1 MAPFSAIIYFTT
13 MKSALLGTTL
23 ISFLAGSSANQTI
36 QFQQCKRICATYDL
50 NKAIICQPAL
60 TPKSTYKACL
70 KGSTVAFA
78 HACLPSCSSTIT
90 ITGEMNMNMNMNSNG
105 DGDAGNSYQA
115 CKNYWNKSRI
125 ANANELSFCRFG
137 YDRTYEKVIHDVVAL
152 VKDHDRDLGSNRN
165 LMGGEDEETF
175 TVGVDMKQDASV
187 DNDDASMMMMQD
199 PFGSEEAGGGI
210 ESQDATGGE
219 DAMHPEE
226 AILAD
231 EINIA
236 NVGNDKEFEKI
247 KDPTVREEAWDTTFL
262 ESQDAEEGED
272 VLAEEINI
280 ANIGNDNEFEEIK
293 DPTVSEEA
301 GDSTFHESQDIEE
314 GENVL
319 AEEINIANVRRTE
332 EARGF
337 SFLENQDALNP
348 GEAILEEEINIA
360 NVESYKE
367 VEEMKDP
374 TAREEA
380 KVFTFLESQ
389 DVKEEEDA
397 TYPEEEIRTEEI
409 NIEKY

>member
-1 MAPFSAIIYFTT
+1 MERISESSHGTVVNAIEWHR
-13 MKSALLGTTL
+13 
-23 ISFLAGSSANQTI
+23 SSANQTI

-60 TPKSTYKACL
+60 TTKSTYKACL
-70 KGSTVAFA
+70 KGSSVAFA

-90 ITGEMNMNMNMNSNG
+90 GELNMNMNMNSNG

-137 YDRTYEKVIHDVVAL
+137 YDRTYEKVVHDVVAL
-152 VKDHDRDLGSNRN
+152 VKDHDRDLDANRN
-165 LMGGEDEETF
+165 LMGEEDEETF

-187 DNDDASMMMMQD
+187 DKDNASMMMMQD

-210 ESQDATGGE
+210 ESQDTTGGE

-293 DPTVSEEA
+293 DPTVREEA

-319 AEEINIANVRRTE
+319 AEEINIANVRRAE
-332 EARGF
+332 EARG
-337 SFLENQDALNP
+337 STFLENHYALNP
-348 GEAILEEEINIA
+348 GEAMILEEEINIA
-360 NVESYKE
+360 NVESDKE

-380 KVFTFLESQ
+380 KVFTFLENQ
-389 DVKEEEDA
+389 DEEEEEDA
-397 TYPEEEIRTEEI
+397 TYLEKETRTEESM
-409 NIEKY
+409 